1 MIVVSDATPIISL
14 AKIDMLDTLGRS
26 RRAWEYG

>member
-14 AKIDMLDTLGRS
+14 AKIEMLNILENLFNEVVLT
-26 RRAWEYG
+26 